1 MCVLTCST
9 QTNHR
14 CGPKEVNRLADEFG
28 SFASL
33 LNGTRI
39 EHGDGTTTILQ
50 AETSNKWF
58 LWKGGLVEGSPY
70 EEERKH
76 EAELRKLMS
85 ADIFDGHALCNELEE
100 TTDLSEEDI
109 LDKVQKRFGT
119 PARKHVKSCLDKRN
133 AMVDY
138 RKLMA
143 KPGMDHETAVSE
155 LEPKYKNKKYKK
167 KGVISWLSH
176 VTSRSVA
183 KAEYDKLEANG
194 VDHKAALSDLELKY
208 TKGVFKW
215 LSHVTSRSAA
225 KAEYEKLMLQDMDPA
240 KALAELKLKYT
251 KGVIDWLSSVT
262 STSAAKAEYDKLRVD
277 GTDRE
282 KVLEMLKLKYTE
294 GVIKWLLSTLSKV
307 DRTNKE
313 LGMDLASNLEWT
325 MIVQCPNPNC
335 EAKERTTHIIVDGSK
350 KKIVIPRCH
359 RTIGSKQCFLLMKA
373 MTDTNTPTTS
383 VRAIQDRMVSIT
395 VHVLVTIIVTNLTK
409 HCLFLKVEEKE
420 ESRI

>member
-1 MCVLTCST
+1 MYSHSST

-143 KPGMDHETAVSE
+143 KPGMDRETVLSE
-155 LEPKYKNKKYKK
+155 LGPKYKKKKYER

-176 VTSRSVA
+176 VTSTSAA
-183 KAEYDKLEANG
+183 KVDYDKLEAKG
-194 VDHKAALSDLELKY
+194 AGRKAALAKLELKY
-208 TKGVFKW
+208 TKGVIKW
-215 LSHVTSRSAA
+215 LSHVTDRSAA
-225 KAEYEKLMLQDMDPA
+225 ADDYDKLMARSGMDPA
-240 KALAELKLKYT
+240 KALADLKQHYSE
-251 KGVIDWLSSVT
+251 GVINWLSSAT
-262 STSAAKAEYDKLRVD
+262 SISAVKAEYDKLRVGGINRD
-277 GTDRE
+277 AA
-282 KVLEMLKLKYTE
+282 LN
-294 GVIKWLLSTLSKV
+294 LL
-307 DRTNKE
+307 
-313 LGMDLASNLEWT
+313 
-325 MIVQCPNPNC
+325 
-335 EAKERTTHIIVDGSK
+335 
-350 KKIVIPRCH
+350 
-359 RTIGSKQCFLLMKA
+359 
-373 MTDTNTPTTS
+373 
-383 VRAIQDRMVSIT
+383 
-395 VHVLVTIIVTNLTK
+395 
-409 HCLFLKVEEKE
+409 
-420 ESRI
+420 